1 MRAAS
6 GLVGLRLV
14 SLCGHAA
21 QVAAA
26 LWAAVAS
33 AWRCGDGALGRDCA
47 EENLIA
53 CIPVPRITEN
63 QTPTN
68 EVVIPLALTLA
79 ALGVE
84 LIGFITGMSVH
95 SSSQSLLSIGC
106 HSSAGITMAFY
117 LFDYLACDAAWWLLG
132 FCSVPPAVLEVVV
145 VLSLLLN
152 KRPY

>member
-1 MRAAS
+1 MRTVS
-6 GLVGLRLV
+6 GLVGLRFV
-14 SLCGHAA
+14 SLCAHTVL
-21 QVAAA
+21 VATA
-26 LWAAVAS
+26 LWA
-33 AWRCGDGALGRDCA
+33 A

-53 CIPVPRITEN
+53 CIPVPRTTEN

-84 LIGFITGMSVH
+84 WIGFITGMSVH

-132 FCSVPPAVLEVVV
+132 VCSVPPAVLEVVV